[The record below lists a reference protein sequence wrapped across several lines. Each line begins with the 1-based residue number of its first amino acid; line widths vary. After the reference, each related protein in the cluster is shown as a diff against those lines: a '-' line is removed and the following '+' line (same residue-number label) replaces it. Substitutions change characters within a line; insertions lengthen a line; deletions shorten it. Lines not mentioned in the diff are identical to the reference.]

1 MSIKRLKIFVLF
13 FIIIFNYNCS
23 IFQKIFMQKDPEFII
38 HSVRLHD
45 INLSG
50 FILKIDS
57 ELVNH
62 YKFGLP
68 ESQLKFDVKV
78 NDQLLS
84 KYQSDK
90 FQVASNASVNIPIF
104 LKIQF
109 ADLIKVIKD
118 FSTTKEVKLS
128 LIGGVD
134 FPLNIP
140 AMPKNVFVPF
150 KIEKTLP
157 AFAPK
162 ITFQTFDVSLKNLKF
177 QDLVLGEP
185 KLNINIKLAVENQ
198 GGSPFLLSGKDLAF
212 KLADQNILSLKNAA
226 EEASR
231 TQVFEIKTEIPLTD
245 TLKKIMNK
253 KEIDYII
260 KGNLEFNFKDV
271 DFNQFVIPYEQKGV
285 LSL

>member
-1 MSIKRLKIFVLF
+1 
-13 FIIIFNYNCS
+13 
-23 IFQKIFMQKDPEFII
+23 MQKDPEFII
-38 HSVRLHD
+38 HSVKLHD

-57 ELVNH
+57 ELVNY

-104 LKIQF
+104 LKIHF
-109 ADLIKVIKD
+109 ADLVKIIKN

-134 FPLNIP
+134 FSLNIP

-198 GGSPFLLSGKDLAF
+198 GGSPFFLSGKDLAF
-212 KLADQNILSLKNAA
+212 KLADQNILSLKNA

-231 TQVFEIKTEIPLTD
+231 MQVFEIITEIPLTD
-245 TLKKIMNK
+245 SLKKIMNK
-253 KEIDYII
+253 KEIDYMI
-260 KGNLEFNFKDV
+260 KGNFEFNFEGV
-271 DFNQFVIPYEQKGV
+271 DFNQFIIPYEQKGV
-285 LSL
+285 LNL